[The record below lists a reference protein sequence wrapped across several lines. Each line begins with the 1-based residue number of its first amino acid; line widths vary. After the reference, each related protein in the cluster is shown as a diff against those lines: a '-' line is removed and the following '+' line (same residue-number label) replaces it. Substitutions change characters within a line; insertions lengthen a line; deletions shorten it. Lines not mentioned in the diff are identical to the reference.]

1 MSAQTKLGGLLVYVL
16 RSCVLLS
23 SLIAVLAGGMLLTA
37 YSLLTGERIFPD
49 YARENHTL
57 ENAQVALLLAAAVL
71 QLWRARFLAGGD
83 GRERTLAILL
93 AFLCVA
99 CALRELDIDRLGD
112 ERYFEPLETALR
124 TLTLAGLGGYL
135 LSHLRQVKAL
145 FDLRRLSRDPVMGF
159 AIAGVLL
166 YCLSWP
172 LDKKVFGLSVVV
184 ALFLEEWVELWASV
198 SFLTAGC
205 FTRRARAS

>member
-1 MSAQTKLGGLLVYVL
+1 MVYAL
-16 RSCVLLS
+16 RSGVLLL
-23 SLIAVLAGGMLLTA
+23 LISVLAGSMLLTA
-37 YSLLTGERIFPD
+37 YSLVTGERIFPD

-71 QLWRARFLAGGD
+71 QLWRARFLVGGD
-83 GRERTLAILL
+83 GRERTIAILL
-93 AFLCVA
+93 AFLSVA

-112 ERYFEPLETALR
+112 GRYFEPLETALR

-135 LSHLRQVKAL
+135 LTHLRELKTL
-145 FDLRRLSRDPVMGF
+145 FDLRRLLRDPVSGL
-159 AIAGVLL
+159 AIAGVVL

-172 LDKKVFGLSVVV
+172 LDKKVLGLSVVV

-198 SFLTAGC
+198 SFLTAGWV
-205 FTRRARAS
+205 TPRTLSA